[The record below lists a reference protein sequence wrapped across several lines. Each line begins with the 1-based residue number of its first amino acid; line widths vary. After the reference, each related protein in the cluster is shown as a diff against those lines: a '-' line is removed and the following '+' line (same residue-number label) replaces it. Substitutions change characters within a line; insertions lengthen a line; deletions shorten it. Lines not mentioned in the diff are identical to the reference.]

1 MRLRFWEK
9 SGANPS
15 EAEEPDT
22 NEEQKSETI
31 TCPSCGAEVE
41 ADASFCTRCSAPL
54 GKKGKKRMEA
64 AEAVAGLKPWAVK
77 AGAWFAAIPRRV
89 KVRVLLAVVVIVA
102 LIVVLSVVAAG
113 HSPSAAVERYLT
125 LLKQGDF
132 RGAYELVANPGGR
145 FSSFE
150 YFSRWQ
156 GVQAQELGRLKDF
169 RVKPRKTTSRLFGR
183 LLSEEPEY
191 GVPFVATLIYKD
203 GSFDVNITAE
213 NAGGVWPANKY
224 LLRLSEE
231 KTRILCAPVG
241 SKIYIDGGPAGRA
254 VEDEVLKEALSLGD
268 LPDDVDSAVEY
279 VRKLMRIAQQAVDEF
294 KRIARELDNVVEG
307 GQRIVDRF
315 GATGMTWTEVV
326 DAVDSAVQQSK
337 GLGADLAR
345 LVVHVY
351 WLFGGGDDGTLRS
364 RLTRTQTELDLNNLP
379 EGFHRVRAELPGCK
393 PVSKG
398 FYAPFGADI
407 TLEPSALT
415 VGELKTAM
423 DAYYAEHTRALDTV
437 NTSGLPAVCS
447 GNLLEQE
454 TAKVLDLQIQGLHV
468 AAGLTNL
475 KYKEKKMLTE
485 GVVTVEIEETWNT
498 NTYRGPALVS
508 ARTGVKQKAVYT
520 LVREGGAWKVTER
533 KVD

>member
-1 MRLRFWEK
+1 MELRFWK
-9 SGANPS
+9 KPGLNPG
-15 EAEEPDT
+15 EVGEPDT
-22 NEEQKSETI
+22 NKEQKSETI
-31 TCPSCGAEVE
+31 TCRSCGAEVE

-54 GKKGKKRMEA
+54 GKKGKKRIEA
-64 AEAVAGLKPWAVK
+64 AEAVGGLKPWAVK

-156 GVQAQELGRLKDF
+156 GVQTQELGRLKDF
-169 RVKPRKTTSRLFGR
+169 RVKPRKATSRLFGQ
-183 LLSEEPEY
+183 LLSEEPEN
-191 GVPFVATLIYKD
+191 GVPFVATLIHKD

-213 NAGGVWPANKY
+213 NAGGIWPAKKY

-254 VEDEVLKEALSLGD
+254 VEDKVLKEALSLGD
-268 LPDDVDSAVEY
+268 MPDDVDSAVEY
-279 VRKLMRIAQQAVDEF
+279 VRKLMRIAQNAVDEF
-294 KRIARELDNVVEG
+294 KRIARELDKVVESA
-307 GQRIVDRF
+307 QRIADRF
-315 GATGMTWTEVV
+315 GATGMTWTDVM
-326 DAVDSAVQQSK
+326 DAVDSAVQQSEE
-337 GLGADLAR
+337 LGADIAR
-345 LVVHVY
+345 AAVHLY

-364 RLTRTQTELDLNNLP
+364 RLTRTQTEIDFNNLP
-379 EGFHRVRAELPGCK
+379 EGFHRVQAELPGCK
-393 PVSKG
+393 PVSKD

-407 TLEPSALT
+407 TLEPDALT

-454 TAKVLDLQIQGLHV
+454 NAKVAELTTKGLHV
-468 AAGLTNL
+468 VSGLSSL
-475 KYKEKKMLTE
+475 KYKKMKMLAE
-485 GVVTVEIEETWNT
+485 DVVTVETEEAWNT

-508 ARTGVKQKAVYT
+508 GTSGVKQKAVYT